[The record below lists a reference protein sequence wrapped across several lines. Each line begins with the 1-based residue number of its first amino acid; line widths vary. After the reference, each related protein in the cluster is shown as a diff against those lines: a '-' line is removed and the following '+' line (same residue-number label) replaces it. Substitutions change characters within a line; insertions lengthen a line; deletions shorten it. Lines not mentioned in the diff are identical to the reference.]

1 MTVTFHASLEGSSC
15 IRADGD
21 GACHVKLS
29 VPASDLANV
38 VKLLAYRE
46 QVLVVSVRPQKEE

>member
-1 MTVTFHASLEGSSC
+1 MTVTFHASLEGPSC
-15 IRADGD
+15 IRYDGD
-21 GACHVKLS
+21 GSCIVKLS

-46 QVLVVSVRPQKEE
+46 TLLEVSVKPEAK